1 LAAQAAILVDPGA
14 SRRPAPFLRT
24 TTRHGRD
31 HNDEVLMVGDDSLDS
46 QVKAKLDDSEL
57 SDDLPKAL
65 QKVDLDLDDAP
76 FLEDE
81 PEEPAPTETEEA
93 ASITVPTEEA
103 KPSKKKRYIIIG
115 VAAALVL
122 AGAAFFLL
130 KKKPA
135 PPIEQ
140 AAPPATEDTLPPA
153 PPEPTPEPPKPEIV
167 MNLDPFLIELTDKQG
182 NTHFLTVRFSA
193 VTLEPAVE
201 LEFKRNTIVVRDAVY
216 YYLKNKSMDFLTD
229 KNNADLLKKDVL
241 SVINQF
247 IGVQPLDNLL
257 IEDFLV
263 K

>member
-1 LAAQAAILVDPGA
+1 
-14 SRRPAPFLRT
+14 
-24 TTRHGRD
+24 
-31 HNDEVLMVGDDSLDS
+31 MVGDASLDS

-81 PEEPAPTETEEA
+81 PEEPKQTETEEPTSIA
-93 ASITVPTEEA
+93 APTEEA
-103 KPSKKKRYIIIG
+103 KPSKKKLYLIIG
-115 VAAALVL
+115 IAAALVV

-130 KKKPA
+130 KKSPA
-135 PPIEQ
+135 PPVEQ
-140 AAPPATEDTLPPA
+140 APPQPVEAPQPPP
-153 PPEPTPEPPKPEIV
+153 PPEPTPEPPKPEII
-167 MNLDPFLIELTDKQG
+167 MNLAPFLIELTDKQG
-182 NTHFLTVRFSA
+182 HTHFLTIRFSA
-193 VTLEPAVE
+193 VTLDPAVE

-229 KNNADLLKKDVL
+229 KNNADMLKKDVL

-247 IGVQPLDNLL
+247 IGAQPLDNLL